1 MKVRQTNN
9 QVLNPSDLRNICRK
23 SQSYQAP
30 PAILP
35 WLPLIVACVLETV
48 WAVSPGGTVLSG
60 FSLLACIL
68 MAGVSLIVGIIMLI
82 EWKYPLRAMG
92 ILLCTI
98 VLPLLLIVLFF
109 EVLHLNLLLH

>member
-35 WLPLIVACVLETV
+35 CLPLIVACVLETV
-48 WAVSPGGTVLSG
+48 WAVSPGGTVLGG
-60 FSLLACIL
+60 FSLLACII
-68 MAGVSLIVGIIMLI
+68 MASVSLIVGIIMLI
-82 EWKYPLRAMG
+82 EWEYPLRPWGYCYA
-92 ILLCTI
+92 
-98 VLPLLLIVLFF
+98 PFF
-109 EVLHLNLLLH
+109 YRFC